1 MIYPTATH
9 RPQLRQ
15 SLKKKQDIL
24 SFQNVLFL
32 LYNISI
38 ILHFIHF
45 LAILGIF
52 FAFLFVLS

>member
-1 MIYPTATH
+1 M
-9 RPQLRQ
+9 
-15 SLKKKQDIL
+15 